1 MNYIKRARVEVKF
14 PYFDLILDVLL
25 MLEVIDGALR
35 VFRLDH
41 LSWYLPRSDSSSHR
55 AKMPTKLCDSDN
67 K

>member
-25 MLEVIDGALR
+25 MLEVIDDALR
-35 VFRLDH
+35 VFRLNH
-41 LSWYLPRSDSSSHR
+41 LPWYLPRSDSSSHR
-55 AKMPTKLCDSDN
+55 TKMSTKLRDSDN